1 MKAVR
6 LLSILHFLSVLT
18 LAASHDRK
26 PGNQQSISQQL
37 ATLLTYPEQLKKPIR
52 GIFII
57 QFRIDEYS
65 RICQVKVHSRN
76 DIINF
81 HFIRAMTGR
90 RLHLAGPVASDVYT
104 VRVRVSPPD
113 REATE

>member
-1 MKAVR
+1 MKAVSI
-6 LLSILHFLSVLT
+6 LSILYFLST
-18 LAASHDRK
+18 MPPAASHDRK

-37 ATLLTYPEQLKKPIR
+37 ARLLTYPDQLKKPIR

-57 QFRIDEYS
+57 QFRIDQYS
-65 RICQVKVHSRN
+65 RICQVKVYSRN

-81 HFIRAMTGR
+81 HFIRVMTGR

-113 REATE
+113 REPTE